1 MTSPVTRPT
10 PPERPY
16 PDAFETTLIDIFE
29 NQIVFNQVLGLKI
42 VAARPGDIR
51 GRFAMRDDLIG
62 TRAHHRLHGGVTA
75 SILDTMGGLAIT
87 VGIASNHREDTP
99 EQLAQRFVRMG
110 TIDLRVDYLR
120 QGIGRHFE
128 VNAEVVRLGG
138 RVGSAQM
145 RMHNDEGVLI
155 ATATGAYIVS

>member
-1 MTSPVTRPT
+1 VTRPAT
-10 PPERPY
+10 PELPY
-16 PDAFETTLIDIFE
+16 PDAFEATLIDIFE
-29 NQIVFNQVLGLKI
+29 RQIVFNQVLGLK
-42 VAARPGDIR
+42 VLAARPGDIR

-87 VGIASNHREDTP
+87 VGIAANHTGDTP
-99 EQLAQRFVRMG
+99 EQLAQRFTRMG

-120 QGIGRHFE
+120 QGLGRHFD
-128 VNAEVVRLGG
+128 VTAETVRLGG

-155 ATATGAYIVS
+155 ATGTAAYIVS